1 MKKPKITKGEWE
13 YHKDFTAVTV
23 KKGKMVAD
31 CFHAFD
37 MEYEQNANG
46 QAISA
51 VPEMIDTLIEL
62 RVNMINLKQALYD
75 DGYRG
80 SAMMVSKDIAKIEQA
95 LKKAGCHE

>member
-1 MKKPKITKGEWE
+1 MKKPNITEGEWE

-51 VPEMIDTLIEL
+51 VPEMIDALITSTKLLEHLKSVETEAEL
-62 RVNMINLKQALYD
+62 LNQ
-75 DGYRG
+75 
-80 SAMMVSKDIAKIEQA
+80 IEQQIEMNKYSA
-95 LKKAGCHE
+95 LKKAGVTEL